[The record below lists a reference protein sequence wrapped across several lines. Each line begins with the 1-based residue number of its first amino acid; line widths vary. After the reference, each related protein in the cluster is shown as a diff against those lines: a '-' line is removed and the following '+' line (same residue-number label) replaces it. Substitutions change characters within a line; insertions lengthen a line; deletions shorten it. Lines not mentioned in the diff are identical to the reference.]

1 LPAPKD
7 YYEVLGVS
15 EGASPDDLK
24 KAYRKLAREHHP
36 DRNRGDKTAE
46 DRFKEI
52 QEAYDVLGDVE
63 KRKQYDRLRRDP
75 YAGRFGAGSPFAG
88 FGDAGRED
96 GARFYRAPDG
106 TYVRVETTGAGPE
119 ADYIFG
125 GGTGGLGDLFGDLF
139 GGGATGGPRRR
150 PREPRAPD
158 AEATLQ
164 LSFEDALKGGPQT
177 FRIGEETLRIEV
189 PLGVRPG
196 YKVRLRGRGP
206 AGPDGKRGDL
216 YLVVDVM
223 PHPAFKREGDHLVT
237 TETVTAVE
245 AMVGLHR
252 EVETPHGKRVRL
264 RIPAGTQPGE
274 RLRLRGQ
281 GVQTPSG
288 KGDLFV
294 EVRVEVP
301 KLSDDARAG
310 LEEWAKKHGVVG
322 PE

>member
-7 YYEVLGVS
+7 YYDVLGVA
-15 EGASPDDLK
+15 EDASADDLK

-36 DRNRGDKTAE
+36 DRNSGDKKAE
-46 DRFKEI
+46 DRFKEV
-52 QEAYDVLGDVE
+52 QEAYDVLGDAT

-75 YAGRFGAGSPFAG
+75 YAGRYGPGSPFAG

-125 GGTGGLGDLFGDLF
+125 GGSGGLGDLFGDLF

-150 PREPRAPD
+150 PREASAPD

-164 LSFEDALKGGPQT
+164 LSFEDALQGGPQT

-189 PLGVRPG
+189 PQGVRPG
-196 YKVRLRGRGP
+196 YKVRLRGKGP

-216 YLVVDVM
+216 YLSIDVT
-223 PHPAFKREGDHLVT
+223 PHPRFRREGDNLIT
-237 TETVTAVE
+237 TETVNAVQ
-245 AMVGLHR
+245 AMLGTRR
-252 EVETPHGKRVRL
+252 EVETPHGTRVRV

-281 GVQTPSG
+281 GVRTADA

-294 EVRVEVP
+294 EIRVEVP
-301 KLSDDARAG
+301 KLSEDARAG
-310 LEEWAKKHGVVG
+310 LDEWARKYGVVG
-322 PE
+322 EE